1 MALKRPKLKR
11 REEAQQAPAPTST
24 PASSSGGGGT
34 GGGGSGIT
42 TAALQAA
49 LGGSYAA
56 PTGAGGKSSGITT
69 KALGHA
75 LTAGGHSSG
84 NRSVYS
90 TRHSSYPQANDL
102 NALPAKAGTRTGPR
116 TTSYRIPLQRSAHNN
131 VYDTVN

>member
-11 REEAQQAPAPTST
+11 REEAQQAPAPASA
-24 PASSSGGGGT
+24 PASSSAGGSGGT
-34 GGGGSGIT
+34 GSGIS

-56 PTGAGGKSSGITT
+56 PTAAGGASSGISS
-69 KALGHA
+69 KALGTA
-75 LTAGGHSSG
+75 LTSGGGSAG

-90 TRHSSYPQANDL
+90 TRHSSYPTFNDL
-102 NALPAKAGTRTGPR
+102 NALPAKAGTRSGPR

>member
-11 REEAQQAPAPTST
+11 REEAQQAPAPASA
-24 PASSSGGGGT
+24 PASGS
-34 GGGGSGIT
+34 GGGSGSGIS

-56 PTGAGGKSSGITT
+56 PTGAGGKSSGIST

-75 LTAGGHSSG
+75 LTSGGGSAG

-90 TRHSSYPQANDL
+90 TRHSSYPKASDL